1 MRVGEVIKFMRPAN
15 AAAGRDGI
23 SWFCHIAILVE
34 NGAIQFDKV
43 TAHEAAG
50 RGEFRPAGDV

>member
-1 MRVGEVIKFMRPAN
+1 MRPAS

-23 SWFCHIAILVE
+23 SWFCHCTVLIE
-34 NGAIQFDKV
+34 NGAIPFDKV

-50 RGEFRPAGDV
+50 RGEFRPAGEI